1 MKTAIHM
8 KLGFTTIGLSL
19 AASGAWAAP
28 ADDFAK
34 LREDVWQSM
43 LAENP
48 RLATSLGDRRGDGKL
63 DDISLAG
70 YERRLNA
77 DKAFLKRLNTISI
90 DALPKADRI
99 DYRILKRSLDSSI
112 AGAAFGQERYTLFTN
127 IYGWH
132 IAFAGLPDDSPFFNK
147 ADYENY
153 VGRLEAYGKQ
163 NADGIAVSR
172 RAVAEGFTQPCV
184 SMQGYEKT
192 IAGRIVPSAGQ
203 SSFMH
208 PFRTKPATIQEGDWQ
223 ALKTRAEKAVETV
236 VIPAYRDFL
245 KFYTSEYAPRCRDT
259 VGIAA
264 TKNGADFY
272 AYRIAQQTTTN
283 RSAEDIHQLGLSEV
297 TRIRAEMDAVV
308 KKSGFKGD
316 RKAYVAMLRSD
327 PKYYA
332 KTADELMMRAGAL
345 AKTIDGHLPKLFGR
359 LPRLPYTVLPIPDD
373 QAAGNTTAY
382 YEPGA
387 IAAGRA
393 GIYRVNLTELD
404 QRPLFELPA
413 LGVHEAVPGHHLQI
427 ALQQELDLHDFR
439 KNGTF
444 FTAFVEGWGLYSER
458 LGIEM
463 GLYDTPE
470 KDMGRLSY
478 EMWRACRLVVDTGLH
493 AKGWTKQQAV
503 DFMLE
508 NTALSA
514 ANVDAEVNR
523 YINWPGQAL
532 AYKIGE
538 LKLRELRARA
548 ERTLGDKF
556 DIRAFHD
563 TVLENGS
570 IPLDVLEAYFDEWL
584 TAQKGAV
591 S

>member
-1 MKTAIHM
+1 M
-8 KLGFTTIGLSL
+8 KLGASAIALSL
-19 AASGAWAAP
+19 IASGAWAAP
-28 ADDFAK
+28 ADDFVK
-34 LREDVWQSM
+34 LRDDMWQM
-43 LAENP
+43 TLAENP

-70 YERRLNA
+70 YERRLAA
-77 DKAFLKRLNTISI
+77 DKAFLKRLDAISI

-99 DYRILKRSLDSSI
+99 DYRILKRSLESSV
-112 AGAAFGQERYTLFTN
+112 AGAAFGQEATVLFTN
-127 IYGWH
+127 RYGWH
-132 IAFAGLPDDSPFFNK
+132 MAFAGLADDSPFFNK
-147 ADYENY
+147 ADYESY
-153 VGRLEAYGKQ
+153 VGRLETYGKQ
-163 NADGIAVSR
+163 NTDGIAVTR
-172 RAVAEGFTQPCV
+172 RAIADGFTQPCV
-184 SMQGYEKT
+184 PMAGFEKT
-192 IAGRIVPSAGQ
+192 IEGRIAPTAAQ
-203 SSFMH
+203 SSFMY
-208 PFRTKPATIQEGDWQ
+208 PFRTKPATISDSDWT
-223 ALKTRAEKAVETV
+223 ALKARAEKAVDTV
-236 VIPAYRDFL
+236 VTPAYRDFL
-245 KFYTSEYAPRCRDT
+245 KFYTSEYAPKCRKS
-259 VGIAA
+259 VGISE
-264 TKNGADFY
+264 TKNGAAYY
-272 AYRIAQQTTTN
+272 AYRINQQTTTDKT
-283 RSAEDIHQLGLSEV
+283 AEEIHQLGLSEV
-297 TRIRAEMDAVV
+297 ARIRAEMDAVV
-308 KKSGFKGD
+308 KASGFKGD
-316 RKAYVAMLRSD
+316 RKAYIAMLRTD

-332 KTADELMMRAGAL
+332 KTGEELMLRAGAL
-345 AKTIDGHLPKLFGR
+345 AKTIDGHLPKLFGK

-393 GIYRVNLTELD
+393 GVYRVNLTELD

-427 ALQQELDLHDFR
+427 ALQQELELHDFR
-439 KNGTF
+439 KHGAF

-478 EMWRACRLVVDTGLH
+478 EMWRACRLVVDTGIH

-523 YINWPGQAL
+523 YITWPGQAL

-538 LKLRELRARA
+538 LKFRELRARA
-548 ERTLGDKF
+548 EKALGDKF
-556 DIRAFHD
+556 DVRAFHD
-563 TVLENGS
+563 TVLENGAV
-570 IPLDVLEAYFDEWL
+570 PLDVLEAYFNEWL
-584 TAQKGAV
+584 AAQTAARN
-591 S
+591 